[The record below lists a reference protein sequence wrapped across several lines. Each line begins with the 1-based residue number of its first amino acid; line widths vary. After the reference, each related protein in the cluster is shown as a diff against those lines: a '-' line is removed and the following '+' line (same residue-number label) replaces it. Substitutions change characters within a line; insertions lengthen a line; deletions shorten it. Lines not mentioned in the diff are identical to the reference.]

1 MSERILSPVIADTA
15 DDPGDL
21 IPDRLRGALVAV
33 LRACVQDDRRFL
45 IAVETLGLNDDG
57 ERATLS
63 DIGHS
68 LDISPERVR
77 QLRNSAFQKIAAN
90 IARRPES
97 AQRLR
102 NVLGDIST
110 EIDWQVPGATAEEIA
125 KWISSQ
131 VGVLEQLTF
140 ICCRAAGSAANA
152 RQLRQDSAAAAHTAW
167 DKRAREDLWRS
178 DRWEEVL
185 GKVIFRQVTYFAAPP
200 EELVGMKRQPN
211 ERVTASHFESARL
224 RRAVY
229 YESPTELRVFRWLE
243 RSPSVRWYQEQPVR
257 VLYAYR
263 GLLKPYFPDAA
274 VMGEDGR
281 VMVVEVKPSFEMYRD
296 ITLAKATG
304 ALQHFG
310 SRGIGFLM
318 VDSSG
323 QTLHDIAQ
331 HPFSPAVAE
340 AIEALFGPRPVRFGQ
355 VRRKLEALMGRFD
368 QKVFASMVVNRDWAV
383 TRAPGVLVSRLP
395 PELSFRVLLAGAA
408 G

>member
-1 MSERILSPVIADTA
+1 LAECTFSLAFLAGGGSRQSATLFFGSLETACAAWALVQIDGVTGGQFLSPRCYYVCSVHSSFRQFMTSLLLFEI
-15 DDPGDL
+15 PSGSGFRELNPL
-21 IPDRLRGALVAV
+21 ILVLV
-33 LRACVQDDRRFL
+33 REIWNPVQ
-45 IAVETLGLNDDG
+45 ETSHTDM
-57 ERATLS
+57 S
-63 DIGHS
+63 
-68 LDISPERVR
+68 
-77 QLRNSAFQKIAAN
+77 
-90 IARRPES
+90 
-97 AQRLR
+97 
-102 NVLGDIST
+102 
-110 EIDWQVPGATAEEIA
+110 
-125 KWISSQ
+125 
-131 VGVLEQLTF
+131 VLEQLTF
-140 ICCRAAGSAANA
+140 ICCRAAGSAVNA
-152 RQLRQDSAAAAHTAW
+152 KQLRQDSATAAHTAW
-167 DKRAREDLWRS
+167 DKRAQEALWRS

-185 GKVIFRQVTYFAAPP
+185 GKVIFRQVTHFAVPP

-211 ERVTASHFESARL
+211 EYVTAGHFESARL